1 MTVASSALD
10 PAADQAQAIAGVWHV
25 SLWICAIMYAIVL
38 IATAVVIVRMGRLR
52 RRGAVAAPADARLGR
67 GLSVW
72 IALVVLG
79 LIALAATSFVTDRRL
94 IARDAALTIRV
105 TGRQWWWQLDY
116 LDPDA
121 NRQFTTANE
130 LHLPLGR
137 TVHLELVSDDVIHSF
152 WVPNLAGK
160 RDLIP
165 GRINELEL
173 TPRRI
178 GTFRGTCAEFCGLE
192 HAKMAIL
199 VKVEDEKSFAAWRE
213 RQLSAAAEPR
223 DARSERGRQ
232 YFLSTT
238 CAMCH
243 TIRGTTAASRAG
255 PDLTH
260 LAARTTLAA
269 GTLPLNAGSLG
280 AWLADPQRQKPGC
293 NMPAIDIE
301 PEDLDA
307 LVGYLMSLE

>member
-1 MTVASSALD
+1 
-10 PAADQAQAIAGVWHV
+10 
-25 SLWICAIMYAIVL
+25 
-38 IATAVVIVRMGRLR
+38 
-52 RRGAVAAPADARLGR
+52 
-67 GLSVW
+67 
-72 IALVVLG
+72 
-79 LIALAATSFVTDRRL
+79 TDRRL

>member
-1 MTVASSALD
+1 VTVASSALD